1 MKRVLEVRLTSVLL
15 VVGGFALGL
24 AAGLH
29 AFHGAFEADERLD
42 GYAAKRG
49 DPAAL
54 RAEHGDR
61 FVVHGRVEEK
71 RVDAERDSTGNR
83 LLYVLDL
90 SDGTATLGFEVRRSD
105 YEHVKEDEWVRVPLV
120 YDSSTGEF
128 ITAPVKPAVQPWQYA
143 AAYALGATLL
153 AAGTAWRIARSG
165 MRVERDGDVVRV
177 EVPPREP

>member
-1 MKRVLEVRLTSVLL
+1 MKRVLEVRLTTVLL
-15 VVGGFALGL
+15 LAGGFSLGL

-29 AFHGAFEADERLD
+29 AFHGVFEADERLD
-42 GYAAKRG
+42 EYASKRS
-49 DPAAL
+49 DAAGL

-105 YEHVKEDEWVRVPLV
+105 YEGVKEDEWVRVPLI
-120 YDSSTGEF
+120 YDSTTGAF
-128 ITAPVKPAVQPWQYA
+128 TTAPVKPAVQPWQYA
-143 AAYALGATLL
+143 AAYFLGAALV

-165 MRVERDGDVVRV
+165 VRVERDGDVVRV